1 MKQTEIYILSGFLG
15 SGKTTLLKT
24 LLQYEKQAGRKVGVV
39 MNEIGKVSIDSTAIS
54 KDLPLKELL
63 DGCVCC
69 TIIDQFEEQLRKLL
83 EENDLDAIYIETTGA
98 AHPLEV
104 YDACMSPSL
113 ATKIYMRGIITLVDL
128 TLWTK
133 QHTLDQVV
141 GELIWEQIKHADLL
155 LLNKSDLISESEQAS
170 TLYTIQSINPKAFAV
185 FTTYADIN
193 PAFVNG
199 ISLQEKE
206 KTSKLTIDQL
216 TLQTFVY
223 TFQQPI
229 SHEKF
234 EQFILT
240 LPSSF
245 YRIKGFVRFIES
257 NMLYSFQYSNGQPI
271 LLPDMMDYPTTLV
284 FIGTQLDKI
293 SLEQSLEKLVE
304 TRLNDMN
311 DKH

>member
-24 LLQYEKQAGRKVGVV
+24 LLQYEKQVGRKVGVV
-39 MNEIGKVSIDSTAIS
+39 MNEIGKVSIDSTAIP

-69 TIIDQFEEQLRKLL
+69 TIIDQFEEQLGKLL

-128 TLWTK
+128 TLWSK
-133 QHTLDQVV
+133 QHTLDPVV

-155 LLNKSDLISESEQAS
+155 LLNKSDLISESDQAS

-193 PAFVNG
+193 PALVNG

-229 SHEKF
+229 SHERF
-234 EQFILT
+234 EAFIT
-240 LPSSF
+240 NVPASI

-304 TRLNDMN
+304 NTV
-311 DKH
+311 K